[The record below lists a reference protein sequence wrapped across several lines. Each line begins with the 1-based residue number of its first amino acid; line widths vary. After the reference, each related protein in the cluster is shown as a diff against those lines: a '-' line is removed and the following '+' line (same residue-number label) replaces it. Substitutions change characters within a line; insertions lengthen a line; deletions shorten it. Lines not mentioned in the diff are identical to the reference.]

1 MYRPTVRYDDQ
12 YRTYVDELFQATT
25 LDRNQIIRL
34 ALFTAAHSQEFAN
47 VISKYKKRDVTSLP
61 QADWPR
67 DQHRL
72 WLEQTYTT
80 EEGDVKHANKRRKEI
95 TSEVAHGIV
104 DRSGAERRQ
113 GTGERREGAL
123 PSISIPVRN
132 QGGVVFKVN

>member
-12 YRTYVDELFQATT
+12 YRKYVDELFRATT

-34 ALFTAAHSQEFAN
+34 ALFSAAYSKEFT
-47 VISKYKKRDVTSLP
+47 DVTSLS

-80 EEGDVKHANKRRKEI
+80 EE
-95 TSEVAHGIV
+95 
-104 DRSGAERRQ
+104 
-113 GTGERREGAL
+113 RREGAF
-123 PSISIPVRN
+123 PSISIPIRN